1 MGHTYIFGHDESVL
15 HQVDPRSG
23 SADIVERVGGLQEL
37 VLGVVHDGGGEGVET
52 DKVRYCSIPL

>member
-1 MGHTYIFGHDESVL
+1 MAHTYIFGHYESVL
-15 HQVDPRSG
+15 HQVDPGSG

-37 VLGVVHDGGGEGVET
+37 VLRVVHDGGGEGVET